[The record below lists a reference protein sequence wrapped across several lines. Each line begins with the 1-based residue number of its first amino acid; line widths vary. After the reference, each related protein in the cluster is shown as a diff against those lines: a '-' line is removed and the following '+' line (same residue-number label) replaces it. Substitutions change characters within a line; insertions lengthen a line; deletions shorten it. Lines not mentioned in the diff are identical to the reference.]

1 MSPAGWIHRPASAV
15 SCHGTRRRL
24 VLRIAPA
31 LAASATL
38 KTNRLRVRPGT
49 GSAASSGLRRRRP
62 LEAAGPVSQ
71 PLTDFEC
78 HAQPRKPQT
87 HRALNHAI
95 RKSDFASLSE
105 CFRLRIPRRG
115 VIKTPEPR
123 NGVQIDQI
131 LERLRY
137 PPLIAKMNPD
147 EATSWRQKPRFPT
160 YTSGHTPP
168 LTRIVRV
175 PLYYHSTTTPPP
187 LGHHHAKMLR
197 GARLTCEQKQVGTP
211 MPELAGIAHPHRG

>member
-1 MSPAGWIHRPASAV
+1 
-15 SCHGTRRRL
+15 L

-38 KTNRLRVRPGT
+38 KTNRLRARPGT
-49 GSAASSGLRRRRP
+49 VTPASGGLRRRRP
-62 LEAAGPVSQ
+62 LEAPGPVSQ
-71 PLTDFEC
+71 PLTDLEC

-87 HRALNHAI
+87 HRALNHAV

-115 VIKTPEPR
+115 VIKTREPR
-123 NGVQIDQI
+123 NGVQIYRI

-137 PPLIAKMNPD
+137 SPLIAKMNPD

-175 PLYYHSTTTPPP
+175 PLHYHSTTTPPP
-187 LGHHHAKMLR
+187 LDHHH
-197 GARLTCEQKQVGTP
+197 GSVSNQARTP
-211 MPELAGIAHPHRG
+211 E